1 MMHRYYGS
9 RRNLSGMIPAL
20 GLPPSEAPRLGYNL
34 VDDYSDG
41 PLVLNST
48 PTMDSEDGLRVDPAI
63 APWPGAENPRRFTD
77 VQQLLI
83 FPAVRRAAAAG
94 EQLRV
99 APCARR

>member
-20 GLPPSEAPRLGYNL
+20 GLPPSSAPRLGYNL

-48 PTMDSEDGLRVDPAI
+48 PTMDSEDGLRVDPTI

-77 VQQLLI
+77 VQQLLLPSSPMPSSRSGRTTS
-83 FPAVRRAAAAG
+83 FRAF
-94 EQLRV
+94 
-99 APCARR
+99 ARR